1 MRIRKCAWAFPNEAT
16 DKKAVWA
23 RKSVTC
29 ERCPKSVVTAESLTY
44 LEQFSVWK
52 QLGGQSLWEFDA
64 KAADA
69 MILLDQE
76 WQKEGEKDER

>member
-1 MRIRKCAWAFPNEAT
+1 MRIRKCAWAFPNEVT

-23 RKSVTC
+23 RNSVSC

-44 LEQFSVWK
+44 LEQFGVWK
-52 QLGGQSLWEFDA
+52 QLGGQSLWAFDA

-69 MILLDQE
+69 IILLDQE
-76 WQKEGEKDER
+76 WRKEGEKDEK